1 MSTES
6 DLQPDANPLS
16 GHVVVAG
23 YGVPG
28 RVVGDFLTS
37 HHITYCVIELNTQV
51 VHRCAPVVPIIE
63 GDVTNE
69 SVLRRAGI
77 ERCTLFAITVPSDP
91 AVLEA
96 ISIARRLNP
105 TVRIMARCRFIST
118 GMEARRR
125 GANQVVIEEQAVAE
139 HFLRAL
145 QKEADADSDDQNKT

>member
-1 MSTES
+1 MPVES
-6 DLQPDANPLS
+6 EPNPDANPIS

-28 RVVGDFLTS
+28 RVVGEFLTAHQIS
-37 HHITYCVIELNTQV
+37 YCVIELNAQV
-51 VHRCAPVVPIIE
+51 VHRCEHQVPIIE

-77 ERCTLFAITVPSDP
+77 ERCSMFAITVPSDP
-91 AVLEA
+91 AV
-96 ISIARRLNP
+96 ARRLNP
-105 TVRIMARCRFIST
+105 TVPIMARCRFIST

-145 QKEADADSDDQNKT
+145 KKQTKSEGDQKEN

>member
-1 MSTES
+1 MSTGSEP
-6 DLQPDANPLS
+6 QPDASPIS

-28 RVVGDFLTS
+28 RVVGEFLTA
-37 HHITYCVIELNTQV
+37 HHIRYCVIELNAEV
-51 VHRCAPVVPIIE
+51 VHRCEHQVPIIE
-63 GDVTNE
+63 GDVTDE
-69 SVLRRAGI
+69 AVLRRAGI
-77 ERCTLFAITVPSDP
+77 ERCSLVAITVPSDP

-105 TVRIMARCRFIST
+105 KVPIMARCRFIST

-139 HFLRAL
+139 HFLRAM
-145 QKEADADSDDQNKT
+145 QKHAEEQ